1 MDWLYRLIAAHPT
14 WIIAGLAVAA
24 LACAAVSWQFLKLD
38 ADTDSLIGENQPFL
52 KDYRRFKRDFGDLEY
67 VIAVV
72 DPRGDDAAAD
82 RAVVALTTRLA
93 TLSTVAKVHGFID
106 ADDQWRLAP
115 RAMSDAELAGMA
127 DAAEALPILAA
138 RPSLASLLHEGDRRL
153 ALLME
158 RGASMDDAVRRPLAA
173 SAFLLLGAAA
183 SGQPGIDA
191 LPLTQPLPTR
201 WLTNEAG
208 KLRLVLVMP
217 VKNYQTLSV
226 VDDSLAEMRGV
237 IDAIQAAEP
246 AIEIGL
252 TGKPVLQAD
261 EMDTT
266 NSDMNW
272 ASVISLVLCAALF
285 MTVFRGVK
293 RPIFAV
299 AAFLAGSAFT
309 YAVALVLIGSL
320 NLLSVVF
327 VLVLVGVG
335 LDYGIHMI
343 ARYLEGLRHLET
355 PESVRHMMRTATPSM
370 LAGAVVSAGT
380 FLLAVFVPMQGL
392 RELGI
397 ISGIGLLL
405 CAAAIAVGLPALLL
419 RFDRRSPRD
428 LHRLSFFAARAAH
441 DATPPPA
448 PRIAAHRAFV
458 AASLL
463 AMVAGV
469 WIAWERV
476 GFESNLLKL
485 QAADLPSVRWQ
496 RRLQTEGGNS
506 TWFGAA
512 MTDSIDAIEPML
524 RKARAQPLIGQTRSV
539 LDFVQPD
546 TPARQALRARIAGAA
561 AAALPD
567 APSARLPD
575 RAQRAAERAESLA
588 NGAQTAGAPQKDID
602 FIRALGRSLRALQ
615 SALETDAT
623 AALERSRIAL
633 DRAAQAARQL
643 QVGAGLPLREALP
656 PAVRDSFVSANGRF
670 AVLMHPKE
678 DIWEPGAM
686 AQFVRAMREVDPS
699 VTGAPITVF
708 ESMHL
713 MKSSFLWQGLLAS
726 AFVIA
731 LMYAD
736 FRSLKL
742 TAIAF
747 LSLVA
752 GLGWT
757 VGVMGLLSI
766 PFTLANFF
774 AIPIMIG
781 LGIDS
786 AIHIT
791 HRVHEGGLVH
801 GFGSTRR
808 AVIVTALTTTID
820 FGTLLFVQHRGL
832 RGLGAVMTIASVCCL
847 VSAVWL
853 LPSLL
858 RCAGEDKAP
867 AH

>member
-1 MDWLYRLIAAHPT
+1 
-14 WIIAGLAVAA
+14 
-24 LACAAVSWQFLKLD
+24 
-38 ADTDSLIGENQPFL
+38 
-52 KDYRRFKRDFGDLEY
+52 
-67 VIAVV
+67 
-72 DPRGDDAAAD
+72 
-82 RAVVALTTRLA
+82 
-93 TLSTVAKVHGFID
+93 
-106 ADDQWRLAP
+106 
-115 RAMSDAELAGMA
+115 
-127 DAAEALPILAA
+127 
-138 RPSLASLLHEGDRRL
+138 
-153 ALLME
+153 
-158 RGASMDDAVRRPLAA
+158 
-173 SAFLLLGAAA
+173 
-183 SGQPGIDA
+183 
-191 LPLTQPLPTR
+191 
-201 WLTNEAG
+201 
-208 KLRLVLVMP
+208 
-217 VKNYQTLSV
+217 
-226 VDDSLAEMRGV
+226 
-237 IDAIQAAEP
+237 
-246 AIEIGL
+246 
-252 TGKPVLQAD
+252 
-261 EMDTT
+261 
-266 NSDMNW
+266 
-272 ASVISLVLCAALF
+272 
-285 MTVFRGVK
+285 
-293 RPIFAV
+293 
-299 AAFLAGSAFT
+299 
-309 YAVALVLIGSL
+309 
-320 NLLSVVF
+320 
-327 VLVLVGVG
+327 
-335 LDYGIHMI
+335 
-343 ARYLEGLRHLET
+343 
-355 PESVRHMMRTATPSM
+355 
-370 LAGAVVSAGT
+370 
-380 FLLAVFVPMQGL
+380 
-392 RELGI
+392 
-397 ISGIGLLL
+397 
-405 CAAAIAVGLPALLL
+405 
-419 RFDRRSPRD
+419 
-428 LHRLSFFAARAAH
+428 
-441 DATPPPA
+441 
-448 PRIAAHRAFV
+448 
-458 AASLL
+458 
-463 AMVAGV
+463 
-469 WIAWERV
+469 
-476 GFESNLLKL
+476 
-485 QAADLPSVRWQ
+485 
-496 RRLQTEGGNS
+496 
-506 TWFGAA
+506 

-853 LPSLL
+853 RPSLL